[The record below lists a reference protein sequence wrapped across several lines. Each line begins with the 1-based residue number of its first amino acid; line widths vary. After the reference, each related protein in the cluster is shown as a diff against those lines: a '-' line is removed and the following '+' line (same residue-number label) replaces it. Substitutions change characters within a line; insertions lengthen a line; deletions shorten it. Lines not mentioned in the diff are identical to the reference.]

1 MYAEFSTVD
10 PDSQHER
17 ICAFQVEREW
27 LGLPTGRVPPI
38 AFFRNPLSKKYKKIL
53 NLWYHMCLTKDN

>member
-1 MYAEFSTVD
+1 VD

-27 LGLPTGRVPPI
+27 LGLSTGQVPLLLFSEI
-38 AFFRNPLSKKYKKIL
+38 RFQKSIKKS
-53 NLWYHMCLTKDN
+53 